1 MEEDQIK
8 FFKDLV
14 DGLKKQ
20 DDLFQQLGKINTWM
34 RDCIGVALGR
44 YAERSEQ
51 SESWQSSQ
59 NSNLPVG
66 TNCSSIK
73 ESDFMKNVRHR
84 EDGRWEYRKQIQ
96 KQSVSI
102 IKPTKEQL
110 LIALKKIRKKP
121 AEKLI
126 RDIQDKS
133 FGKFSEY
140 WLETFKAKTVSPACL
155 HSYRNI
161 LKNHLTPLNE
171 IMLKDIR
178 LSDIQQVINTKTGR
192 VRELCYL
199 TIKQILKQ
207 AYYEDYIKKDLAQF
221 VVKGKIEKHV
231 RRNLNF
237 REQEILWNSLKDDH
251 LSLLIKFYLLTGAR
265 RAEAQITKENLF
277 KETNGCFVLLEGTK
291 TESSK
296 RYVKISEKLYDE
308 LMAVSGENVFYRDW
322 KSIEKRFR
330 VFVKEIGLKEIS
342 IHRLRH
348 TFSTNLQ
355 VLEVP
360 DKLRQNYLGHASIV
374 TTNDVY
380 THLDPTLTK
389 EKLTELYGEY
399 IPRYI

>member
-178 LSDIQQVINTKTGR
+178 LSNIQQVINTKNGR

-207 AYYEDYIKKDLAQF
+207 AYYEDYIKKRPCT
-221 VVKGKIEKHV
+221 VCCE
-231 RRNLNF
+231 R
-237 REQEILWNSLKDDH
+237 KD
-251 LSLLIKFYLLTGAR
+251 
-265 RAEAQITKENLF
+265 
-277 KETNGCFVLLEGTK
+277 
-291 TESSK
+291 
-296 RYVKISEKLYDE
+296 
-308 LMAVSGENVFYRDW
+308 
-322 KSIEKRFR
+322 
-330 VFVKEIGLKEIS
+330 
-342 IHRLRH
+342 
-348 TFSTNLQ
+348 
-355 VLEVP
+355 
-360 DKLRQNYLGHASIV
+360 
-374 TTNDVY
+374 
-380 THLDPTLTK
+380 
-389 EKLTELYGEY
+389 
-399 IPRYI
+399 